1 MGVNGGEGHLII
13 PTHTTRWL
21 RRTLIGVAGLDAPP
35 DSVTVTSDTD
45 RPDIR
50 QLLEQAADELGLAL
64 TLVCRPH
71 QGTER
76 LSQVRNNAIR
86 MLLER
91 GVSPDARLIFLDG
104 DCVPQPDMVARHL
117 GIGSR
122 GDLVIAF
129 RIDLTPAQ
137 TAAFDE
143 EALLAGRPPITPTAG
158 QFAALSRRH
167 RRYRRQQQLRR
178 LGLAKRHKPKPLG
191 GHHSVTLAMCRAV
204 NGFDEE
210 FHTWGTEDDDF
221 GRRVYAAGGTSV
233 VAVRDIVVYH
243 QHHPARAPDDW
254 HDRPN
259 ARLFRKARPIRCTHG
274 IETPLPQD
282 AVEVIPIEPGSP
294 GSRRGGAHEARGPA
308 SVGNSPCTRRDSDK

>member
-1 MGVNGGEGHLII
+1 MGVNGGEAHLII

-21 RRTLIGVAGLDAPP
+21 RRTLIGVHRLIPPP

-45 RPDIR
+45 RPDIH
-50 QLLEQAADELGLAL
+50 QVLQQAADELGLAL

-76 LSQVRNNAIR
+76 LSQVRNNAVR

-137 TAAFDE
+137 TEAFDE
-143 EALLAGRPPITPTAG
+143 DALLAGRPPITPTAG
-158 QFAALSRRH
+158 QLAALSRRH
-167 RRYRRQQQLRR
+167 RRYCRQQLLRR

-191 GHHSVTLAMCRAV
+191 GHHSVPLAMCRAV

-259 ARLFRKARPIRCTHG
+259 AKLFRKGRPIRCTHG

-282 AVEVIPIEPGSP
+282 AVEVIPLEPGSP
-294 GSRRGGAHEARGPA
+294 GSWRGGAHAAPGPA
-308 SVGNSPCTRRDSDK
+308 SVGNSSCTRRDSDK

>member
-1 MGVNGGEGHLII
+1 MIGPAGEAHLII

-21 RRTLIGVAGLDAPP
+21 RRTLVGVAGLDPPP

-45 RPDIR
+45 EPDIR
-50 QLLEQAADELGLAL
+50 QLLEQAADELGLAV

-91 GVSPDARLIFLDG
+91 GVSSEARVVFLDG
-104 DCVPQPDMVARHL
+104 DCVPKPDLVARHL
-117 GIGSR
+117 GMGSR

-143 EALLAGRPPITPTAG
+143 EALRAGRPPIIPTAS
-158 QFAALSRRH
+158 QLAALQRRH
-167 RRYRRQQQLRR
+167 RRYRRQQLLRQ

-191 GHHSVTLAMCRAV
+191 GHHSVTLAMCQAV

-243 QHHPARAPDDW
+243 QHHPARAPEDW

-259 ARLFRKARPIRCTHG
+259 ARLFRKSRPIRCPHG
-274 IETPLPQD
+274 IEAPLPQG
-282 AVEVIPIEPGSP
+282 AVEVVPIDPGGTGP
-294 GSRRGGAHEARGPA
+294 GRSVPHGAQGPA
-308 SVGNSPCTRRDSDK
+308 PVGNSTLPRRDSDK